1 MVGAEEVGGSEN
13 TTGRIVSAEPAN
25 EFVTS
30 DLLRGFEQF
39 LIRPAVECRQ
49 VLIPSYLGGVVQQRQ

>member
-30 DLLRGFEQF
+30 DLLQGFEQF